1 MPNQYH
7 SIWGLPTMLTHDTN
21 LMLTVS
27 AQGNGDVCS
36 LLFSDAICDMLP
48 ADPRLMR
55 HWLFTLHEPFQPTI
69 GSPATVEYQ
78 LRLYV
83 YKPADAEVRIKLSS
97 NGQSEEL
104 YYAVGQLQNGN
115 VTLVL
120 QAPFDPAAAG
130 FDMRLDVQVRRTR
143 ATDQVTVSFDSVDV
157 VLQ

>member
-1 MPNQYH
+1 
-7 SIWGLPTMLTHDTN
+7 MLTHDTN
-21 LMLTVS
+21 MMLTVI

-36 LLFSDAICDMLP
+36 LLFSDANCDLLP
-48 ADPRLMR
+48 ADPRPMR
-55 HWLFTLHEPFQPTI
+55 HGLFTLHEPFQPTT

-83 YKPADAEVRIKLSS
+83 YKPVDAEVSIKLSS
-97 NGQSEEL
+97 NGQSKEL
-104 YYAVGQLQNGN
+104 CYAIEQLQSGN

-130 FDMRLDVQVRRTR
+130 FDMRIDVQMHRTR
-143 ATDQVTVSFDSVDV
+143 AADQVTVSFDSVDV